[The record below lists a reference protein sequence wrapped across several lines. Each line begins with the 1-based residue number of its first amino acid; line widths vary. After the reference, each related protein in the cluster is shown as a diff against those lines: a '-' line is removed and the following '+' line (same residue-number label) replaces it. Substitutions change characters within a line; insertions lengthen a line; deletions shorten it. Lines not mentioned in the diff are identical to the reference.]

1 MNRRNKIKSMKP
13 INDKD
18 LGKTE
23 ANIEA
28 TASEEMGLIILLQGR
43 KKAQI
48 WVGCQSRQSAYTIC
62 RAWHIRDIDHSSTVH
77 RNWQHSGEASVA
89 FSHNTLEIGWLH
101 ICL

>member
-43 KKAQI
+43 KK
-48 WVGCQSRQSAYTIC
+48 
-62 RAWHIRDIDHSSTVH
+62 H
-77 RNWQHSGEASVA
+77 RSGWDDSPGSLV
-89 FSHNTLEIGWLH
+89 TLFGGPGI
-101 ICL
+101 